1 MVPHDRRTRLG
12 QDLFDTFHQAK
23 NRLHTVKAVLVATLE
38 DRAMRIVVALGGNAL
53 LRRGERPDAAVEQAN
68 IDRVATALAALAH
81 EHELIIT
88 HGNGPQ
94 IGLLAM
100 ESAADPAL
108 SAPYP
113 LHLLGAQ
120 TQGLI
125 GSLLT
130 RALYNALPGRR
141 IATLVTHT
149 LVRADDPAF
158 GRPTKFVG
166 QAYGE
171 DIAQALARHR
181 GWAVARDDKGWR
193 RVVPS
198 PVPERIVETDTIHDL
213 LAGGALVICAGG
225 GGVPV
230 TADRDT
236 GALTGVE
243 AVIDKDLTAAL
254 LAESLKADFLLVL
267 TDVPNVY
274 EKYGTP
280 DQRPV
285 LDATPAQLRRGGF
298 PDGSMGPKA
307 EAAARFVE
315 RTGGLAAIGA
325 LDAAY
330 EIVHGR
336 SGTLVRPD
344 LTVV

>member
-1 MVPHDRRTRLG
+1 
-12 QDLFDTFHQAK
+12 
-23 NRLHTVKAVLVATLE
+23 
-38 DRAMRIVVALGGNAL
+38 MRIVVALGGNAL
-53 LRRGERPDAAVEQAN
+53 LHRGERPDADVQQAN
-68 IDRVATALAALAH
+68 IDRAATALAALAH
-81 EHELIIT
+81 DNELVVT

-94 IGLLAM
+94 IGLLAV

-120 TQGLI
+120 TQGMI
-125 GSLLT
+125 GSLLACT
-130 RALYNALPGRR
+130 MHDALPGRR

-149 LVRADDPAF
+149 MVRADDPAF
-158 GRPTKFVG
+158 ERPTKFVG
-166 QAYGE
+166 QVYPKDVAKSLARARGWH
-171 DIAQALARHR
+171 IAQDT
-181 GWAVARDDKGWR
+181 GGWR

-213 LAGGALVICAGG
+213 LNGGTLVVCAGG

-254 LAESLKADFLLVL
+254 LAEDLKADFLLIL

-274 EKYGTP
+274 EGYGTP
-280 DQRPV
+280 EQRPV
-285 LDATPAQLRRGGF
+285 LDATPDELRRGGF

-330 EIVHGR
+330 EIVHGT
-336 SGTLVRPD
+336 SGTLIRPD
-344 LTVV
+344 LTSG

>member
-1 MVPHDRRTRLG
+1 
-12 QDLFDTFHQAK
+12 
-23 NRLHTVKAVLVATLE
+23 
-38 DRAMRIVVALGGNAL
+38 MRIVVALGGNAL
-53 LRRGERPDAAVEQAN
+53 LHRGERPDAAVQQAN
-68 IDRVATALAALAH
+68 IDRVGTALAALAH
-81 EHELIIT
+81 DHELVIT

-120 TQGLI
+120 TQGMI
-125 GSLLT
+125 GSLLA
-130 RALYNALPGRR
+130 RALHNALPGRR
-141 IATLVTHT
+141 IANLVTHT

-158 GRPTKFVG
+158 DRPTKFVG
-166 QAYGE
+166 QVHPR
-171 DIAQALARHR
+171 DVAQALARER
-181 GWAVARDDKGWR
+181 GWHIAQDTGGWR

-198 PVPERIVETDTIHDL
+198 PAPERIVETDTIHDL
-213 LAGGALVICAGG
+213 LGGGALVICAGG

-254 LAESLKADFLLVL
+254 LAEDLKADFLLVL
-267 TDVPNVY
+267 TDVPYVY
-274 EKYGTP
+274 EGYGTP
-280 DQRPV
+280 DQRPL
-285 LDATPAQLRRGGF
+285 LDATPAELRRAGF

-307 EAAARFVE
+307 EAASRFVE
-315 RTGGLAAIGA
+315 HTGALAAIGA

-344 LTVV
+344 LTSA

>member
-1 MVPHDRRTRLG
+1 
-12 QDLFDTFHQAK
+12 
-23 NRLHTVKAVLVATLE
+23 
-38 DRAMRIVVALGGNAL
+38 MRIVVALGGNAL
-53 LRRGERPDAAVEQAN
+53 LHRGERPDAAVQQAN
-68 IDRVATALAALAH
+68 TDRVATALAALAH
-81 EHELIIT
+81 DHELVIT

-120 TQGLI
+120 TQGMI
-125 GSLLT
+125 GSLLACT
-130 RALYNALPGRR
+130 LHNALPGRQV
-141 IATLVTHT
+141 ADLVTHT

-158 GRPTKFVG
+158 GHPTKFVG
-166 QAYGE
+166 QVYPRDVARSLARERGWR
-171 DIAQALARHR
+171 IAQDT
-181 GWAVARDDKGWR
+181 GGWR

-198 PVPERIVETDTIHDL
+198 PKPERIVETDTIHAL
-213 LAGGALVICAGG
+213 LGGGTLVICAGG

-230 TADRDT
+230 TADPDS

-254 LAESLKADFLLVL
+254 LAEDLKADFLLIL
-267 TDVPNVY
+267 TDVPYVY
-274 EKYGTP
+274 EDYGTP
-280 DQRPV
+280 RQRP
-285 LDATPAQLRRGGF
+285 LPDATPAELRRGGF
-298 PDGSMGPKA
+298 PEGSMGPKA

-315 RTGGLAAIGA
+315 RTGALAAIGA

-344 LTVV
+344 LTAG

>member
-1 MVPHDRRTRLG
+1 
-12 QDLFDTFHQAK
+12 
-23 NRLHTVKAVLVATLE
+23 
-38 DRAMRIVVALGGNAL
+38 MRIVVALGGNAL
-53 LRRGERPDAAVEQAN
+53 LHRGERPDAAVQQAN

-81 EHELIIT
+81 EHELVIT

-100 ESAADPAL
+100 ESAADPDL

-120 TQGLI
+120 TQGMI
-125 GSLLT
+125 GSLLACT
-130 RALYNALPGRR
+130 LHNALPGRR

-158 GRPTKFVG
+158 DRPTKFVG
-166 QAYGE
+166 QVYPR
-171 DIAQALARHR
+171 DLARSLARER
-181 GWAVARDDKGWR
+181 GWHIAEDTGGWR

-198 PVPERIVETDTIHDL
+198 PDPRRIVETETIHEL
-213 LAGGALVICAGG
+213 LGGGALVICAGG
-225 GGVPV
+225 GGIPV
-230 TADRDT
+230 TADPVT

-243 AVIDKDLTAAL
+243 AVVDKDLSAAL
-254 LAESLKADFLLVL
+254 LAEHLKADFLLVL
-267 TDVPNVY
+267 TDVPYVY
-274 EKYGTP
+274 EGYGTP
-280 DQRPV
+280 EQRPLSDV
-285 LDATPAQLRRGGF
+285 TPLQLRRGGF

-307 EAAARFVE
+307 EAVARFVE
-315 RTGGLAAIGA
+315 NTGGLAAIGA

-330 EIVHGR
+330 EIAHGR

-344 LTVV
+344 LLTD

>member
-1 MVPHDRRTRLG
+1 
-12 QDLFDTFHQAK
+12 
-23 NRLHTVKAVLVATLE
+23 
-38 DRAMRIVVALGGNAL
+38 MRIVVALGGNAL
-53 LRRGERPDAAVEQAN
+53 LHRGERPDAAVQQAN

-81 EHELIIT
+81 EHELVIT

-94 IGLLAM
+94 IGLLAV
-100 ESAADPAL
+100 ESASDPAL
-108 SAPYP
+108 TAPYP

-120 TQGLI
+120 TQGMI
-125 GSLLT
+125 GSLLACT
-130 RALYNALPGRR
+130 LRAALPDRH

-149 LVRADDPAF
+149 LVRSDDPAF
-158 GRPTKFVG
+158 ARPTKFVG
-166 QAYGE
+166 QVYPREVAGS
-171 DIAQALARHR
+171 LARER
-181 GWAVARDDKGWR
+181 GWHIARDTTGWR

-198 PVPERIVETDTIHDL
+198 PVPERIVETDTVHEL
-213 LAGGALVICAGG
+213 LNCGTLVICAGG

-230 TADRDT
+230 TADHDT

-243 AVIDKDLTAAL
+243 AVVDKDLTAAL
-254 LAESLKADFLLVL
+254 LAEDLKADFLLIL
-267 TDVPNVY
+267 TDVPCVY
-274 EKYGTP
+274 EDFGIP

-285 LDATPAQLRRGGF
+285 LDATPAELRRKGL
-298 PDGSMGPKA
+298 PEGSMGPKA

-336 SGTLVRPD
+336 SGTLIRPD
-344 LTVV
+344 LAAG

>member
-1 MVPHDRRTRLG
+1 
-12 QDLFDTFHQAK
+12 
-23 NRLHTVKAVLVATLE
+23 
-38 DRAMRIVVALGGNAL
+38 MRIVVALGGNAL
-53 LRRGERPDAAVEQAN
+53 LHRGERPDAAVQQAN

-81 EHELIIT
+81 EHELVIT

-100 ESAADPAL
+100 ESEADPAL

-113 LHLLGAQ
+113 LDLLGAQ
-120 TQGLI
+120 TEGMI

-130 RALYNALPGRR
+130 RAMHDALPGHR
-141 IATLVTHT
+141 IAALVTHT
-149 LVRADDPAF
+149 LVRTDDLAF
-158 GRPTKFVG
+158 ERPTKFVG
-166 QAYGE
+166 QVYSAPV
-171 DIAQALARHR
+171 AKALARKR
-181 GWAVARDDKGWR
+181 GWHIARDTTGWR
-193 RVVPS
+193 RVVAS
-198 PVPERIVETDTIHDL
+198 PAPERILETDTIHEL
-213 LAGGALVICAGG
+213 LNSGTLVICAGG

-254 LAESLKADFLLVL
+254 LAEDLKADFLLIL
-267 TDVPNVY
+267 TDVPYIY
-274 EKYGTP
+274 EGYGTS
-280 DQRPV
+280 DQHPL
-285 LDATPAQLRRGGF
+285 LDATPRELRHGGF
-298 PDGSMGPKA
+298 PSGSMGPKA

-315 RTGGLAAIGA
+315 HTGGLAAIGA

-336 SGTLVRPD
+336 SGTLIRPD
-344 LTVV
+344 LTVG